1 MSYADIKLHLVLWQ
15 ILPGT
20 LPPCQRHPCPSLSHS
35 SPCSTQSSPGDMI
48 IVIRWQWGHIRPD
61 SWASKWCQYGRRA
74 QNQSPQTEEQWYCL
88 ARFVTSS
95 KHWSILEYFTII
107 EHWSLAGWKLEHWV
121 QISLT
126 ITWRA
131 PGSDDV
137 HGGADYH
144 LERFTKIP
152 RVELSVADNV
162 VDWTI
167 LKQSRILIILS
178 DHHHNHK

>member
-1 MSYADIKLHLVLWQ
+1 MTSYYGRYYLVLSFLAKD
-15 ILPGT
+15 ILAPT
-20 LPPCQRHPCPSLSHS
+20 FHIAALAQLKVLLV
-35 SPCSTQSSPGDMI
+35 MI
-48 IVIRWQWGHIRPD
+48 IVIRWQWGHTRPG
-61 SWASKWCQYGRRA
+61 SWASKWCQYGRRV
-74 QNQSPQTEEQWYCL
+74 QSQSPQTEEQWYCL